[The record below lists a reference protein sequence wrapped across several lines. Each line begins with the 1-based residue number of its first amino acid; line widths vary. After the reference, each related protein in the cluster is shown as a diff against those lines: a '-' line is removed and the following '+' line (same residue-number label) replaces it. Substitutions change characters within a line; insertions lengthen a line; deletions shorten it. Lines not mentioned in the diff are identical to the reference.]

1 MRAGHTFL
9 MLTGLALWHTLCD
22 SFCFSMSVAL
32 QTAPVDPCVQC
43 SLSLL
48 SSQATITSH
57 HDYRVFCRKMGLILV
72 IHQLSNLFQS
82 VFDGFYRPSETD
94 SGRSSNLGLLQN
106 TGENLCATSK
116 ITYIKIASSL
126 SSFNR

>member
-1 MRAGHTFL
+1 
-9 MLTGLALWHTLCD
+9 
-22 SFCFSMSVAL
+22 MSVVL

-82 VFDGFYRPSETD
+82 VFDGFDRPSETD

-116 ITYIKIASSL
+116 ITYVKLLLLSPFLTDNGYKHFPDPQFKISSL
-126 SSFNR
+126 F